1 MKCFSFLFIFQL
13 SIKSCGG
20 SHLLLASKTRN
31 EEPVV
36 AHSSSRRVQDDSSL
50 TCPPRNVFLGICQ
63 FDEFCQKNDKSTYEC
78 SQGGKI
84 EESCIYS
91 PNQGPN
97 YQPYN
102 STLYHDTKDKC
113 FQTFNNTVSF
123 VSFEDGSKHVIL
135 ENITV
140 QLTRPEMDTFV
151 EIQYSVP
158 TNIVNDDKYNW
169 TYQSPTSYFDGH
181 TTCKATIGHDQCI
194 CTMCPAGSVTDRL
207 VDCSNI
213 GLSLVKE
220 CDTAPEDSLAAIL
233 DALQKHLLQAK
244 ENSLPSSL
252 PTSAPIATSS
262 AITKTGVDA
271 VKITMLLAASY
282 ATAWL

>member
-1 MKCFSFLFIFQL
+1 MTCFTFLFIFQL
-13 SIKSCGG
+13 TIKSYDG
-20 SHLLLASKTRN
+20 SHLLLTSKTRN

-36 AHSSSRRVQDDSSL
+36 AHSSSRRVQDDSM

-78 SQGGKI
+78 SQGVKI
-84 EESCIYS
+84 EESCMYS
-91 PNQGPN
+91 PNQWPN
-97 YQPYN
+97 HQPYN

-151 EIQYSVP
+151 EIQYSKQS
-158 TNIVNDDKYNW
+158 DKFNSGSDKW

-181 TTCKATIGHDQCI
+181 TTCKATIGHDLCN
-194 CTMCPAGSVTDRL
+194 CTMCPAGSVGDRL

-220 CDTAPEDSLAAIL
+220 CDTTPEDSLAAIL
-233 DALQKHLLQAK
+233 DALQNHLLQAK
-244 ENSLPSSL
+244 KNSLPSSL

-262 AITKTGVDA
+262 AITKTGVGA